1 MAHVEVMEEKSP
13 RDYHVLVDARGAA
26 PAAAGRR
33 PSVEVVLR
41 PDANATSSLLRGEIV
56 MAQEAAST
64 IDDIGDFADFGAAFG
79 DAARP
84 SASGGLVK
92 CLETDFNAAAA
103 KATPAPAIQ
112 PSRPVRNHESLIDR
126 TIDLERYASGVRSEI
141 SLDHG
146 LTTNHQHP
154 RGWLT
159 SSSRQYQGTFDSEDN
174 SVLFNSPRGVIKLA
188 PFLQAQAHPRS
199 STPQNV
205 PGSTGMSCGVL
216 STAFKSSPICASA
229 NTAVKARYASA
240 ADPHAIKSATS
251 QERTADLSESQTN
264 SELRFVGIAG
274 GLGP

>member
-1 MAHVEVMEEKSP
+1 MEVMEEES
-13 RDYHVLVDARGAA
+13 RSYHVLVDARGAA

-41 PDANATSSLLRGEIV
+41 PDANATSSLLRGEMV
-56 MAQEAAST
+56 MAQEDAGT
-64 IDDIGDFADFGAAFG
+64 I
-79 DAARP
+79 ARP
-84 SASGGLVK
+84 STSGGLVK

-103 KATPAPAIQ
+103 PAPARPPAIE

-146 LTTNHQHP
+146 LTANHQHH
-154 RGWLT
+154 RGWLA
-159 SSSRQYQGTFDSEDN
+159 SSRQYQGTFDSEDN

-188 PFLQAQAHPRS
+188 PFLQAHAHPRS
-199 STPQNV
+199 STPQNL
-205 PGSTGMSCGVL
+205 PGTTGMSCGVL